1 MRRNERRSHNIEQVC
16 VRTMFLGEHTLF
28 GRLLNEPYGD
38 LDFHEG
44 EIIEFQMIQSG
55 KDENNRFLVTTGR
68 KAELAE

>member
-1 MRRNERRSHNIEQVC
+1 
-16 VRTMFLGEHTLF
+16 MFLREHTFF

-38 LDFHEG
+38 LDFHER

-68 KAELAE
+68 KVELAE